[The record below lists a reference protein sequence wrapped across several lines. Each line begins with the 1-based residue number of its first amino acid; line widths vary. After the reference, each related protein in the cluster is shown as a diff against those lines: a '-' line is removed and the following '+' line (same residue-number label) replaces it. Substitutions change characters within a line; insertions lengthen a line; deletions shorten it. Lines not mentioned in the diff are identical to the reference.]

1 MKTLSLQEL
10 YAPHGICFGCG
21 CKNKKGLQ
29 LKSFVDNNLIVSQW
43 RAEEHHQAF
52 PNVLNGGIIGSI
64 LDCHC
69 NWAAAYFLMKE
80 QQLKTTPCTVTA
92 EYTIK
97 LKKPTPFDALLDLSA
112 KLINIKNNVATIEA
126 TLVAENRA
134 CATCVGTFVSVDST
148 HPAYHRW

>member
-64 LDCHC
+64 LP
-69 NWAAAYFLMKE
+69 L
-80 QQLKTTPCTVTA
+80 
-92 EYTIK
+92 I
-97 LKKPTPFDALLDLSA
+97 LDDFFEIGIIL
-112 KLINIKNNVATIEA
+112 
-126 TLVAENRA
+126 
-134 CATCVGTFVSVDST
+134 
-148 HPAYHRW
+148 